1 LSILSL
7 VIFSTGIKISEFG
20 SVLISFGIT
29 IPTIFNE
36 GTTEAHEKW
45 DRDQGALYEQKFLEK

>member
-1 LSILSL
+1 L